1 MLKLKL
7 EHFYYNFFWFSEAE
21 EDSESGSDSDS
32 EMDLDLTVDIMA
44 LSTDAQ
50 ADINEV
56 GKGYDLGKSDFIKFL
71 ARDIEEAQELRNVK
85 QQEEEK
91 SMFSVGLVGC
101 CFKKWKTLFSKEN
114 VN

>member
-1 MLKLKL
+1 MYLD
-7 EHFYYNFFWFSEAE
+7 YTMSSNCPEAE

-71 ARDIEEAQELRNVK
+71 ARDIEDAQELRNVK

-91 SMFSVGLVGC
+91 SMFSVWLVGC
-101 CFKKWKTLFSKEN
+101 HLEYLKSSLLKKCNEPILWA
-114 VN
+114 